1 MRWSVNTTAVW
12 LIQSANE
19 ILKYGLTKHSRKE
32 NLTKDN
38 IPTIFEPVIDT
49 QDFEE
54 YKVQRN
60 NKHCSI
66 GKENKVIGLLGT
78 YDQPMQV
85 KQHTL

>member
-1 MRWSVNTTAVW
+1 MRWSVNTPAVW
-12 LIQSANE
+12 LIKSTNE

-38 IPTIFEPVIDT
+38 IPTIYKPVIDT
-49 QDFEE
+49 QVFEE

-66 GKENKVIGLLGT
+66 GEE
-78 YDQPMQV
+78 
-85 KQHTL
+85 KQS